1 MLSHSARPLVT
12 GDEEDEEGSGLV
24 LRSPS
29 EPEGQE
35 PHLRGGVA
43 EQP

>member
-1 MLSHSARPLVT
+1 MNAVTLSLLV
-12 GDEEDEEGSGLV
+12 GNEEDEEGSGLV
-24 LRSPS
+24 LRSPL

-35 PHLRGGVA
+35 PCLRGDVA